1 MRDAHGKLFETDVVV
16 SDASTDLRSHCLG
29 SMSILQRECSRT
41 GKASKLMASS
51 ILTMI
56 DGDVSV
62 SGSLHQ
68 VSHVSLGCDAHSS

>member
-56 DGDVSV
+56 DGDVS
-62 SGSLHQ
+62 GSLHQ
-68 VSHVSLGCDAHSS
+68 VSQVSLGCDAHSS